1 MGNNINKYNILY
13 RIFQDF
19 KLLISLIKDYWAGE
33 YRKIPYW
40 SIAVILFTCL
50 YIINPFDL
58 IPDYILGIGQID
70 DVLILILCLY
80 LIEKDLHKYQE
91 WKMNRK
97 INNNS

>member
-1 MGNNINKYNILY
+1 MGENTIRYNVLY
-13 RIFQDF
+13 RLLEDF
-19 KLLISLIKDYWAGE
+19 KLLVSLIKDYWAGE

-40 SIAVILFTCL
+40 SLAAILFTFL

-91 WKMNRK
+91 WKMNNK
-97 INNNS
+97 S

>member
-1 MGNNINKYNILY
+1 MLVGILY
-13 RIFQDF
+13 RLLEDF
-19 KLLISLIKDYWAGE
+19 KLLVSLIKDYWAGK

-40 SIAVILFTCL
+40 SLAVILFTFF

-91 WKMNRK
+91 WKMNNK
-97 INNNS
+97 S